1 MSERPT
7 PDLTILETR
16 VYRGANVWSYEK
28 AIHLVV
34 DLGSLEK
41 YPTNTLPG
49 FTDNILQMLP
59 GLREHSCS
67 RGRRGGFVER
77 LNEGTWLGHVAEH
90 CALAL
95 QQVVGHDIRR
105 GKTRQVKGRTGVYNV
120 VFGYIDERVGLAA
133 AKLAIR
139 LVNHLV
145 EADPEFDWDA
155 ELEAFILRAERTA
168 FGPSTQALVDEA
180 VSRDIPWI
188 RLNQHS
194 LVQLGQGVHAKRIR
208 ATMTSETASIAVDIA
223 SDKDLTTKL
232 LGAAG
237 LPVPKQ
243 DSVRTEDQA
252 VRVAE
257 RIGYPV
263 VVKPLDGN
271 HGRGVCLDLQSELDV
286 REAFPI
292 AKEQSRRG
300 WVIVESFVTGKD
312 YRCLVIDGRIA
323 AIAERVPASVTG
335 DGTSTVEQLV
345 DLTNADPRR
354 GVGHEK
360 VLTRIKVDAAAEE
373 VLAAQGHTL
382 SSIPAEGEMVKL
394 ALTGNMSTG
403 GISIDRTFEAHP
415 ENVEIAEEAARMI
428 GLDIAGIDFI
438 CPDITEPVRETG
450 GAICEVNAAPG
461 FRMHTHPTIGEPQF
475 IAKPVV
481 DMLFPPGAPSRIP
494 IVAVT
499 GTNGKTTTSR
509 MISHIFKGMGRKVGM
524 TSTDGVVIDE
534 RLVIRAD
541 ASGPR
546 SARMVLQNPRV
557 DFAVFEVA
565 RGGILR
571 EGLGYERNDVA
582 VVLNVQPDHLGLRGI
597 DTVEQLAD
605 VKAVLVEAVPRDGH
619 AVLNADDP
627 LVREMRR
634 RCSGQVVWFSMEE
647 PGSEARDM
655 IDAHCRRGGKALVLN
670 PSERGEM
677 IVVKHGRREMQLAW
691 THLLPATF
699 GGRARMNVQNT
710 LAAAAAAF
718 AAGAPLHDIRQGL
731 RSFSTNYYLSP
742 GRLNEVEVNGVNV
755 IVDYCH
761 NAPGMKMLG
770 DFVDRVGETPGLVAR
785 ARPPLPDRDHRH
797 GRRPAGRG
805 HARARPHRRT
815 ALRRGRGPRG
825 RRSSGPAARRHR
837 DAGDRGSAHR
847 HGGGRP
853 VQAGRDGPRG
863 DRRGPA
869 RHEPRQPRRPRGG
882 VRRPARR
889 SDGRARDL
897 VQPGPGRQR
906 RQRRGPG
913 RRPGLRAGVH
923 RRLTRDHPGQE
934 LEHRRVRRVDQVTAV
949 DDLVPGVGQHVGEA
963 YVDGAPDGVRRL
975 AGEDQRRLEHRG
987 QVVHGGRERL
997 GAEVEAAAVDLG
1009 EHGRPAGGQDPPR
1022 LLGDPLPELR
1032 AEREVEQGARHRLR
1046 VRVTRG
1052 QQLLTQL
1059 ARPAPSARVDGEDR
1073 RLEQDQRLHQVRT
1086 AYGEGQRDLPTGAPA
1101 DDHRRRGVQLGQQCR
1116 DVLDLVV
1123 EVDRR
1128 LRSVEGAAV
1137 VAPPVVGDAAS
1148 PSGQLLRGSVPEHG
1162 RTRAAVDPQDREP
1175 GATVLVVEVQAGPA
1189 KAGHPPSLRAPARS

>member
-7 PDLTILETR
+7 PDLSILETR
-16 VYRGANVWSYEK
+16 VYRGPNLWSYEK

-34 DLGSLEK
+34 DLGSLEAF
-41 YPTNTLPG
+41 PSNTLPD
-49 FTDNILQMLP
+49 FTEHLLQMLP

-77 LNEGTWLGHVAEH
+77 LHEGTWLGHVAEH

-105 GKTRQVKGRTGVYNV
+105 GKTRMVKDRPGVYNV
-120 VFGYIDERVGLAA
+120 IYGYVDEQVGLAA
-133 AKLAIR
+133 GRLAVR

-145 EADPEFDWDA
+145 EGDPEFDWDD
-155 ELEAFILRAERTA
+155 ELEAFIKRAERTA
-168 FGPSTQALVDEA
+168 FGPSTQAIVDEA
-180 VSRDIPWI
+180 VSRDIPWL
-188 RLNQHS
+188 RLNQYS
-194 LVQLGQGVHAKRIR
+194 LVQLGQGVHARRIR
-208 ATMTSETASIAVDIA
+208 ATMTSETSSIAVDIA
-223 SDKDLTTKL
+223 SDKDLTTTL
-232 LGAAG
+232 LAAAG

-243 DSVRTEDQA
+243 ETVRTADRA
-252 VRVAE
+252 VAAAA

-271 HGRGVCLDLQSELDV
+271 HGRGVCLDLRDEAAV
-286 REAFPI
+286 RESFPV
-292 AKEQSRRG
+292 AEAQSRRG
-300 WVIVESFVTGKD
+300 GVIVESFITGKD
-312 YRCLVIDGRIA
+312 YRCLIIDGRMI
-323 AIAERVPASVTG
+323 AIAERVPAHVIG
-335 DGTSTVEQLV
+335 DGTSTVRELV

-360 VLTRIKVDAAAEE
+360 VLTRITVDAAADE
-373 VLAAQGHTL
+373 VLAGQGHTL
-382 SSIPAEGEMVKL
+382 DSVPESGEMVRL

-403 GISIDRTFEAHP
+403 GISIDRTYEAHP

-481 DMLFPPGAPSRIP
+481 DMLFPPGTPSRIP

-499 GTNGKTTTSR
+499 GTNGKTTTAR
-509 MISHIFKGMGRKVGM
+509 MISHIFKGLGRKVGM

-571 EGLGYERNDVA
+571 EGIGYERNDVA

-597 DTVEQLAD
+597 DTVEQLAA
-605 VKAVLVEAVPRDGH
+605 VKAVIVEAVPRTGA

-634 RCSGQVVWFSMEE
+634 RCSGEVVWFSMEQ
-647 PGSEARDM
+647 PGSEVREM

-677 IVVKHGRREMQLAW
+677 IVVRHGRREMQLAW

-742 GRLNEVEVNGVNV
+742 GRLNEVEVDGVNV

-761 NAPGMKMLG
+761 NAPGMRMLG
-770 DFVDRVGETPGLVAR
+770 DFVDRVAESLSSSHDL
-785 ARPPLPDRDHRH
+785 ARPSRI
-797 GRRPAGRG
+797 GVVA
-805 HARARPHRRT
+805 T
-815 ALRRGRGPRG
+815 
-825 RRSSGPAARRHR
+825 
-837 DAGDRGSAHR
+837 AGDRRDEDMRELGEVAAQHFDVVVVREDEALRGRERGEVAELVRAGVQAAMADGARCKQVEVVLHEIEAVRHAMSRANKGDLLVFCVDNHGEVMSELEDWSQQAQAGS
-847 HGGGRP
+847 G
-853 VQAGRDGPRG
+853 AGRDA
-863 DRRGPA
+863 PA
-869 RHEPRQPRRPRGG
+869 ADPDYAP
-882 VRRPARR
+882 
-889 SDGRARDL
+889 
-897 VQPGPGRQR
+897 
-906 RQRRGPG
+906 
-913 RRPGLRAGVH
+913 
-923 RRLTRDHPGQE
+923 
-934 LEHRRVRRVDQVTAV
+934 
-949 DDLVPGVGQHVGEA
+949 VPG
-963 YVDGAPDGVRRL
+963 D
-975 AGEDQRRLEHRG
+975 
-987 QVVHGGRERL
+987 
-997 GAEVEAAAVDLG
+997 
-1009 EHGRPAGGQDPPR
+1009 
-1022 LLGDPLPELR
+1022 
-1032 AEREVEQGARHRLR
+1032 
-1046 VRVTRG
+1046 
-1052 QQLLTQL
+1052 
-1059 ARPAPSARVDGEDR
+1059 S
-1073 RLEQDQRLHQVRT
+1073 
-1086 AYGEGQRDLPTGAPA
+1086 
-1101 DDHRRRGVQLGQQCR
+1101 
-1116 DVLDLVV
+1116 
-1123 EVDRR
+1123 
-1128 LRSVEGAAV
+1128 
-1137 VAPPVVGDAAS
+1137 
-1148 PSGQLLRGSVPEHG
+1148 
-1162 RTRAAVDPQDREP
+1162 
-1175 GATVLVVEVQAGPA
+1175 
-1189 KAGHPPSLRAPARS
+1189 

>member
-1 MSERPT
+1 M
-7 PDLTILETR
+7 
-16 VYRGANVWSYEK
+16 
-28 AIHLVV
+28 
-34 DLGSLEK
+34 
-41 YPTNTLPG
+41 
-49 FTDNILQMLP
+49 
-59 GLREHSCS
+59 
-67 RGRRGGFVER
+67 
-77 LNEGTWLGHVAEH
+77 
-90 CALAL
+90 
-95 QQVVGHDIRR
+95 
-105 GKTRQVKGRTGVYNV
+105 
-120 VFGYIDERVGLAA
+120 
-133 AKLAIR
+133 
-139 LVNHLV
+139 
-145 EADPEFDWDA
+145 
-155 ELEAFILRAERTA
+155 RTA
-168 FGPSTQALVDEA
+168 
-180 VSRDIPWI
+180 
-188 RLNQHS
+188 
-194 LVQLGQGVHAKRIR
+194 
-208 ATMTSETASIAVDIA
+208 
-223 SDKDLTTKL
+223 
-232 LGAAG
+232 
-237 LPVPKQ
+237 
-243 DSVRTEDQA
+243 DQA
-252 VRVAE
+252 VRAAE

-271 HGRGVCLDLQSELDV
+271 HGRGVCLDLQNEDDV
-286 REAFPI
+286 RAAFPI
-292 AKEQSRRG
+292 AEEQSRRG
-300 WVIVESFVTGKD
+300 VIVVESLIIGKD

-335 DGTSTVEQLV
+335 DGVATVEQLV
-345 DLTNADPRR
+345 DTANADPRR

-360 VLTRIKVDAAAEE
+360 VLTRIKVDDAAIELVRE
-373 VLAAQGHTL
+373 QGFAMTDV
-382 SSIPAEGEMVKL
+382 PPEGQMVKL

-415 ENVEIAEEAARMI
+415 ENVEIAEEAARMV

-481 DMLFPPGAPSRIP
+481 DMLFPPGATSRIP

-509 MISHIFKGMGRKVGM
+509 MIGHIFKGMGRKVGM

-647 PGSEARDM
+647 PGSETRDM

-677 IVVKHGRREMQLAW
+677 IVVKHGPREMQLAW

-699 GGRARMNVQNT
+699 GGRARMNVQNS

-770 DFVDRVGETPGLVAR
+770 DFVDRVGETLESSHELARPSRIGVIATAGDRRDEDMRELGHIAAQHFDVVIVREDVALRGRERGEVAELVAEGVR
-785 ARPPLPDRDHRH
+785 TAMAEGAPLQ
-797 GRRPAGRG
+797 AGRG
-805 HARARPHRRT
+805 RPRRD
-815 ALRRGRGPRG
+815 RG
-825 RRSSGPAARRHR
+825 GPA
-837 DAGDRGSAHR
+837 
-847 HGGGRP
+847 
-853 VQAGRDGPRG
+853 RDGPREQGRPGRHLRRQARRG
-863 DRRGPA
+863 DDRARELVPAGPAGAAPRGPRYRAGHGRPRSVLHAAAPLSPPDGVLRHVEPEYAGPARGPA
-869 RHEPRQPRRPRGG
+869 HRRRLEDVGG
-882 VRRPARR
+882 FENFSDHSLGHARR
-889 SDGRARDL
+889 SSPQGSGRWSESVAPIEAHR
-897 VQPGPGRQR
+897 QPGPSAAGSRSRSQR
-906 RQRRGPG
+906 SRSRCRWS
-913 RRPGLRAGVH
+913 
-923 RRLTRDHPGQE
+923 TSC
-934 LEHRRVRRVDQVTAV
+934 RVQYDFDTTLPLQLCDFAWIAAV
-949 DDLVPGVGQHVGEA
+949 VALWTHS
-963 YVDGAPDGVRRL
+963 RF
-975 AGEDQRRLEHRG
+975 
-987 QVVHGGRERL
+987 
-997 GAEVEAAAVDLG
+997 AAAVTYSLG
-1009 EHGRPAGGQDPPR
+1009 TGADEPGADHALVERGRPEPQVPR
-1022 LLGDPLPELR
+1022 LLGH
-1032 AEREVEQGARHRLR
+1032 A
-1046 VRVTRG
+1046 
-1052 QQLLTQL
+1052 
-1059 ARPAPSARVDGEDR
+1059 
-1073 RLEQDQRLHQVRT
+1073 
-1086 AYGEGQRDLPTGAPA
+1086 
-1101 DDHRRRGVQLGQQCR
+1101 LG
-1116 DVLDLVV
+1116 
-1123 EVDRR
+1123 
-1128 LRSVEGAAV
+1128 
-1137 VAPPVVGDAAS
+1137 
-1148 PSGQLLRGSVPEHG
+1148 
-1162 RTRAAVDPQDREP
+1162 
-1175 GATVLVVEVQAGPA
+1175 
-1189 KAGHPPSLRAPARS
+1189 

>member
-1 MSERPT
+1 MTERPT

-16 VYRGANVWSYEK
+16 VYRGANIWSYER

-41 YPTNTLPG
+41 FPTNTIPG
-49 FTDNILQMLP
+49 FTDHLLEMLP

-67 RGRRGGFVER
+67 RGKRGGFVER
-77 LNEGTWLGHVAEH
+77 LHEGTWLGHVAEH
-90 CALAL
+90 TALAL
-95 QQVVGHDIRR
+95 EQVVGHDIRR
-105 GKTRQVKGRTGVYNV
+105 GKTRQVKGQPGHYNV
-120 VFGYIDERVGLAA
+120 IFGYADEQVGLAA
-133 AKLAIR
+133 AQLAVR

-145 EADPEFDWDA
+145 QADPEFDWDQ
-155 ELEAFILRAERTA
+155 ELEDFILRAERTA
-168 FGPSTQALVDEA
+168 FGPSTQAILDEA

-188 RLNQHS
+188 RLNRHS

-208 ATMTSETASIAVDIA
+208 ATMTSTTSAIAVDIA
-223 SDKDLTTKL
+223 SDKDLTTRL

-243 DSVRTEDQA
+243 DTVRTADQA
-252 VRVAE
+252 VRAAE

-271 HGRGVCLDLQSELDV
+271 HGRGVCLDLQNEEDV
-286 REAFPI
+286 RAAFPI
-292 AKEQSRRG
+292 AEEQSRRG
-300 WVIVESFVTGKD
+300 VIVVESLIIGKD

-335 DGTSTVEQLV
+335 DGVATVEQLV
-345 DLTNADPRR
+345 DTANADPRR

-360 VLTRIKVDAAAEE
+360 VLTRIKVDDAAVELVRE
-373 VLAAQGHTL
+373 QGYAMTDV
-382 SSIPAEGEMVKL
+382 PPEGQMVKL

-415 ENVEIAEEAARMI
+415 ENVEIAEEAARMV

-450 GAICEVNAAPG
+450 GAICEINAAPG

-481 DMLFPPGAPSRIP
+481 DMLFPPGATSRIP

-509 MISHIFKGMGRKVGM
+509 MIGHIFKGMGRKVGM

-582 VVLNVQPDHLGLRGI
+582 VVINVQPDHLGLRGI

-647 PGSEARDM
+647 PGSETRDM

-677 IVVKHGRREMQLAW
+677 IVVKHGPREMQLAW

-699 GGRARMNVQNT
+699 GGRARMNVQNS

-770 DFVDRVGETPGLVAR
+770 DFVDRVGETLESSHELARPSRIGVIATAGDRRDEDMRELGHIAAQHFDVVIVREDVALRGRARGDVAGLVA
-785 ARPPLPDRDHRH
+785 
-797 GRRPAGRG
+797 
-805 HARARPHRRT
+805 
-815 ALRRGRGPRG
+815 
-825 RRSSGPAARRHR
+825 
-837 DAGDRGSAHR
+837 
-847 HGGGRP
+847 
-853 VQAGRDGPRG
+853 
-863 DRRGPA
+863 
-869 RHEPRQPRRPRGG
+869 EG
-882 VRRPARR
+882 VRAAMAEGARCK
-889 SDGRARDL
+889 
-897 VQPGPGRQR
+897 
-906 RQRRGPG
+906 
-913 RRPGLRAGVH
+913 
-923 RRLTRDHPGQE
+923 
-934 LEHRRVRRVDQVTAV
+934 QV
-949 DDLVPGVGQHVGEA
+949 E
-963 YVDGAPDGVRRL
+963 
-975 AGEDQRRLEHRG
+975 
-987 QVVHGGRERL
+987 
-997 GAEVEAAAVDLG
+997 VDL
-1009 EHGRPAGGQDPPR
+1009 EEIEAVRHA
-1022 LLGDPLPELR
+1022 LSR
-1032 AEREVEQGARHRLR
+1032 ANKG
-1046 VRVTRG
+1046 
-1052 QQLLTQL
+1052 
-1059 ARPAPSARVDGEDR
+1059 
-1073 RLEQDQRLHQVRT
+1073 
-1086 AYGEGQRDLPTGAPA
+1086 
-1101 DDHRRRGVQLGQQCR
+1101 
-1116 DVLDLVV
+1116 DLVV
-1123 EVDRR
+1123 ICVDKHAEVMIELENWSPQAQPGAGVTSDAPAADPDYVAAVPVP
-1128 LRSVEGAAV
+1128 VEG
-1137 VAPPVVGDAAS
+1137 
-1148 PSGQLLRGSVPEHG
+1148 
-1162 RTRAAVDPQDREP
+1162 
-1175 GATVLVVEVQAGPA
+1175 
-1189 KAGHPPSLRAPARS
+1189 